1 MTVGQPKY
9 DDDQRRA
16 IEHARLS
23 RGLPASAIVAL
34 AREGELPKLDGAP
47 LEAFEIKLHT
57 VYSIAREA
65 NRRASRVRSS
75 ALVRQPREEAMSALW
90 DRMMEI
96 ADRETQRLVDRS
108 RRKPNEPVDA
118 EHLRKMARFQR
129 ELAALPAPGERGKA
143 PGTVAG
149 GQRTEHPTKDKAAQA
164 IFKAAAGPGIEPAQ
178 ADPPTQEHA
187 GETARVYGTGT
198 TENGEQQQPRQQA
211 AHGAGNQ
218 QTAAARQQADGQG
231 EQDDPGSR
239 ARAAI
244 DSLLVQSVTSP
255 E

>member
-34 AREGELPKLDGAP
+34 AREGELPKLDGAS
-47 LEAFEIKLHT
+47 LEPFEIKIQT

-75 ALVRQPREEAMSALW
+75 ALVKQPREEALSALW
-90 DRMMEI
+90 DRMVEV

-118 EHLRKMARFQR
+118 EQLRKMARFQR
-129 ELAALPAPGERGKA
+129 ELEHIGKPSDRPKPG
-143 PGTVAG
+143 AG
-149 GQRTEHPTKDKAAQA
+149 GNATRTESPTADKAALA
-164 IFKAAAGPGIEPAQ
+164 IL
-178 ADPPTQEHA
+178 
-187 GETARVYGTGT
+187 
-198 TENGEQQQPRQQA
+198 QA
-211 AHGAGNQ
+211 AKGGPIE
-218 QTAAARQQADGQG
+218 AAPADLPLNAHVQGQRMEGSSVQSTGEGQGQSDGHADGQG
-231 EQDDPGSR
+231 EETPGSR
-239 ARAAI
+239 AADAI
-244 DSLLVQSVTSP
+244 SALLVQSVTSP
-255 E
+255 SEA